1 MRELVYL
8 SERKLQQF
16 RLGKRRR
23 WNNRT
28 PVEGEIN
35 FLGFGGVRF
44 GPTPP
49 GAGDAVTPDL
59 ESVISA
65 LEASDRAA
73 MWFGDPAVQPGQ
85 WVYFEAPL
93 CYAPLGLRDEP
104 GAVVFIDHGEPT
116 AGYPTGG
123 QVRLLMHGSEA
134 HVVGSATSP
143 PVHPQLPDDPFPAV
157 RFNDLSD
164 FRTFAHL
171 LTELNR
177 RWAAADA
184 GETDAVAALDE
195 RPFVR
200 YLPELVTRSGHSY
213 ASIADV
219 IRRNVFDL
227 DSLVEPRLTAS
238 WLAGHARVSVQV
250 PSQRRDEPR
259 VVVATPL
266 YVERV
271 SPPADK
277 Q

>member
-23 WNNRT
+23 WSSRT
-28 PVEGEIN
+28 PIEGEIS

-44 GPTPP
+44 GPTSPDT
-49 GAGDAVTPDL
+49 GEAVTPDV
-59 ESVISA
+59 ESVIAA

-93 CYAPLGLRDEP
+93 CYAPLGVGDQP

-116 AGYPTGG
+116 ASYPTGG
-123 QVRLLMHGSEA
+123 KVRLLMHGSEA
-134 HVVGSATSP
+134 HVIGAATSP
-143 PVHPQLPDDPFPAV
+143 PVHPGDPEDSFPAV

-164 FRTFAHL
+164 FTGFSRL

-177 RWAAADA
+177 SWAAADNGDA
-184 GETDAVAALDE
+184 DAVAALDE
-195 RPFVR
+195 RPLWTAWSPPGR
-200 YLPELVTRSGHSY
+200 SERRSVTV
-213 ASIADV
+213 ADV
-219 IRRNVFDL
+219 VRGKVRDL
-227 DSLVEPRLTAS
+227 DSLVEPFLTAS
-238 WLAGHARVSVQV
+238 WMAGHARVTAKV
-250 PSQRRDEPR
+250 PSQWRDEPR

-271 SPPADK
+271 SPPSDGH
-277 Q
+277 